1 MTVTTHAL
9 IPALQ
14 DARDTHAAVI
24 DRFRMDMAV
33 TPAGPHRRAMQRHLA
48 RTQGHMARIDDH
60 VRAVRPRRLAG
71 DAAAIARTLAA
82 GAIRAAHL
90 PIEVCAL
97 LAAGVL
103 LGGRPADTRH
113 LLLLIEGEYAA
124 TAHALAACRVGEN
137 VAALADD
144 ERAME
149 LLGALRR
156 QDEELLDTLE
166 AGLDELARALVDTV
180 PRDVPRTTA
189 RMSVVPGDRPWP
201 GPVTP
206 AAWPGSLGMAGNGTD
221 TTG

>member
-33 TPAGPHRRAMQRHLA
+33 TPVGPHRRAMDRHLT
-48 RTQGHMARIDDH
+48 RTQEHMARIDDH
-60 VRAVRPRRLAG
+60 VRAIRPHGLLG

-82 GAIRAAHL
+82 GAIRAVHI
-90 PIEVCAL
+90 PFEVCAL
-97 LAAGVL
+97 LTAGVL
-103 LGGRPADTRH
+103 LNGRPADKRH
-113 LLLLIEGEYAA
+113 LLLIIESEYAA

-137 VAALADD
+137 IAALADD
-144 ERAME
+144 ERAMD

-166 AGLDELARALVDTV
+166 SGLDELAKALVDAATDDIPV
-180 PRDVPRTTA
+180 TRA
-189 RMSVVPGDRPWP
+189 RMSVVPGDQPWP
-201 GPVTP
+201 RSVRP
-206 AAWPGSLGMAGNGTD
+206 AEWPGSMSVARDGMD